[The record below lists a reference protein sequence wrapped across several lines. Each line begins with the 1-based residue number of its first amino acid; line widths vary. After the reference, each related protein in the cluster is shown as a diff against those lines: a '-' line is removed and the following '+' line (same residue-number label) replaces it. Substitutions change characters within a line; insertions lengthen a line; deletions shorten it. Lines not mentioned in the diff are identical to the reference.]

1 MGADNA
7 IVKVSYTHEAMA
19 ELIVMNPM
27 ISQGD
32 IALHFGMTRGWIS
45 QIIASDAFQARLAEL
60 KDKHVNPEI
69 RATIEERFRALV
81 VQSLAVLKEKLDK
94 PSVSDNLALRAAE
107 LGARGLG
114 AGGFSSKS
122 APPPAHEGGTDR
134 LLVLA
139 ARLVDLRPQER
150 VIDAEAKVVS

>member
-1 MGADNA
+1 MTENA
-7 IVKVSYTHEAMA
+7 IAKVSYTHEAMA
-19 ELIVMNPM
+19 ELIVANPM

-45 QIIASDAFQARLAEL
+45 QIIASDAFQMRLAEL
-60 KDKHVNPEI
+60 KDKHVSPEI

-94 PSVSDNLALRAAE
+94 PTVADNLALRAAE

-114 AGGFSSKS
+114 AGGFSSRS
-122 APPPAHEGGTDR
+122 APPAPQEGGNDR
-134 LLVLA
+134 LIVLA
-139 ARLVDLRPQER
+139 ARLVDLRPPER
-150 VIDAEAKVVS
+150 SIDAEVKVVS